1 MGDRKTGRRCGA
13 LRRHKVLGG
22 LAEGREGA
30 PSRKRVCRVTDGKCN
45 GRKHSKD
52 GSMSSR
58 RNLQREKCIDR
69 METAKKEKVDENVE
83 TQNKT
88 RKSKKQTMGENK

>member
-1 MGDRKTGRRCGA
+1 MTGRQAAGVGRCGA
-13 LRRHKVLGG
+13 TKVLGG

-30 PSRKRVCRVTDGKCN
+30 PSREMVCRVTDGKSN
-45 GRKHSKD
+45 ERKHRKD
-52 GSMSSR
+52 GSTSGR

-69 METAKKEKVDENVE
+69 METGKKEKVDENVE

-88 RKSKKQTMGENK
+88 RKSKKQTMGEKK